1 MLISKPSAPKST
13 ADVNRIT
20 VRSDRTPEAD
30 RRDDAAVHRRTAHA
44 RLRDQLVVALALVT
58 GATDAI
64 AFVRLGGV
72 FTSVMTGNMVLLGM
86 GVGRGQVALLE
97 HTGIALAAFITGTV
111 LGARIAGAP
120 RSDDPVWPRRFTVAL
135 TMEFGIFLV
144 ASVGWWAAGSQP
156 RGTVQSVLLMADAL
170 ALGVQS
176 SAVLRLNVSGLS
188 TTYLTGTLTT
198 LIQSLTTNRRTAT
211 DARSLSLLL
220 ALVAGAALGAVLAV
234 HHPAAAPLVALVI
247 LPAVVLTAWRA
258 MEWRGRL

>member
-1 MLISKPSAPKST
+1 MLIANRPSDT
-13 ADVNRIT
+13 AL
-20 VRSDRTPEAD
+20 
-30 RRDDAAVHRRTAHA
+30 HRRTAHA
-44 RLRDQLVVALALVT
+44 CLRDQLVIALALIT

-86 GVGRGQVALLE
+86 GVGRGQAALLE

-120 RSDDPVWPRRFTVAL
+120 RSDDLVWPRRFTAAL
-135 TMEFGIFLV
+135 TTEFGILLI
-144 ASVGWWAAGSQP
+144 AAVGWWAVGSQP
-156 RGTVQSVLLMADAL
+156 RGTMQSVLLMADAL

-198 LIQSLTTNRRTAT
+198 LVQSLTTNRRTAT

-234 HHPAAAPLVALVI
+234 HHPATAPTVALVI
-247 LPAVVLTAWRA
+247 LPAVVLSALFGMRD
-258 MEWRGRL
+258 